1 MVTLYSAARAV
12 ATFLFK
18 FTYPWEVNGNDRLP
32 KEGKYIIC
40 PNHISNMDPVFLIM
54 SQKRQIFF
62 MAKSELFKNKI
73 VAKFLYAIGTF
84 PVQRKKS
91 DTKAIN
97 KSYEVLED
105 NNALGIFI
113 EGTRSK
119 DGEFL
124 KPKSGAAMISYKT
137 NTPIIPVC
145 ITPKKGKRVRPFRKT
160 IISYGDPI
168 SLSELGIEKGT
179 GLEFR
184 NASRIIMGRIKEL
197 RERDIKK
204 Y

>member
-1 MVTLYSAARAV
+1 MITLYSAARTV
-12 ATFLFK
+12 AIFLFK
-18 FTYPWEVNGNDRLP
+18 FTYPWEVIDSDKLP
-32 KEGKYIIC
+32 KSGKYIIC

-73 VAKFLYAIGTF
+73 IKKFLYAIGAF
-84 PVQRKKS
+84 PVQRKKG

-97 KSYEVLED
+97 KSYDILK
-105 NNALGIFI
+105 NNNVLGIFI

-137 NTPIIPVC
+137 NTPVIPVY
-145 ITPKKGKRVRPFRKT
+145 ITPKKGKRVKPFKKT
-160 IISYGDPI
+160 IIFYGDPI
-168 SLSELGIEKGT
+168 PLSELGIEKGT

-184 NASRIIMGRIKEL
+184 NASRVIMSRIKEL
-197 RERDIKK
+197 KERNTGI
-204 Y
+204 